1 MTMYNMVYD
10 ITIGKYKLG
19 MIAGVEIKRSV
30 ELLSDTAIIHLP
42 AIAYNKAFN
51 STNNTLTI
59 TEKSIKA
66 GDRVVIQLGY
76 NDTLY
81 TEFAGYLEHIE
92 NENDQLH
99 LYCEDAIYL
108 YRKPLPNK
116 EMINTNVKKIVS
128 WVIEQLQLQHKLIC
142 NYDVTYDKFVVA
154 DCSGYDV
161 LKKIQEELKPNIY
174 IKDNTLHIHPQYTEI
189 FGEAKYDF
197 AFNIEKSNLRYKD
210 ATQRKLLVEIQGKD
224 KNGKIIKVEEGTTGG
239 DRLTM
244 NISGISSTASLKK
257 IAREVLLNKGG
268 YTGYEGTFTAWL
280 IPYCD
285 AGYKVSIIDN
295 DYEYKNGCY
304 YVTQVETKFDDNG
317 AERTIT
323 LGKKLE

>member
-1 MTMYNMVYD
+1 MYNMIYD
-10 ITIGKYKLG
+10 ITIGKYKIS

-42 AIAYNKAFN
+42 AIVYNKPFN

-66 GDRVVIQLGY
+66 GDRVIIKLGY
-76 NDTLY
+76 NNTLF

-99 LYCEDAIYL
+99 LYCEDAIYM

-116 EMINTNVKKIVS
+116 ELLNIDVKNLVS
-128 WVIEQLQLQHKLIC
+128 WIINQLQLQHKVDC

-154 DCSGYDV
+154 DSTGYDV

-174 IKDNTLHIHPQYTEI
+174 IKDNTIHIHPQYTEI
-189 FGEAKYDF
+189 YGEAKYDF
-197 AFNIEKSNLRYKD
+197 AVNIEKSNLRYKD

-239 DRLTM
+239 DRITM
-244 NISGISSTASLKK
+244 NISGISSTDSLKK

-280 IPYCD
+280 IPFCD
-285 AGYKVSIIDN
+285 AGYKVSITDK
-295 DYEYKNGCY
+295 DYEYKSGYY
-304 YVTQVETKFDDNG
+304 YVTQVETKFDENG